1 MSPTWLRCAF
11 LGSTHTDVQA
21 YPPPSYPPTQ
31 PNHCISEES
40 GIPLPEDPITSQKTR
55 KQGVLV
61 SLHSS
66 RRPTD
71 MREATKRRFMCKE
84 CPKSY
89 AQQQGLNR
97 HYGKKHNPNL
107 CKCCK
112 FEWIR
117 PYEYRAHLEKC
128 HRNENPDEVL
138 GKPAKSHRRT
148 AAFVGRRPQHD
159 LPPISGYD
167 GQGHSE
173 NRPYPPA
180 VAESSTITP
189 HPHPHSMN
197 YVPQPESMQ
206 VNESSPE
213 GTVDRFM
220 LQALPAVV

>member
-1 MSPTWLRCAF
+1 
-11 LGSTHTDVQA
+11 
-21 YPPPSYPPTQ
+21 
-31 PNHCISEES
+31 
-40 GIPLPEDPITSQKTR
+40 
-55 KQGVLV
+55 
-61 SLHSS
+61 
-66 RRPTD
+66 

-128 HRNENPDEVL
+128 HPDENPDEVL

-189 HPHPHSMN
+189 HPHSMN

-220 LQALPAVV
+220 LQALPAVVSAFPNVLTTPADYGETGLHGKSIRELEQSLPNSSRVVISRIAFVVVKRE